1 MIRTAFFATA
11 LFSLS
16 LLSRAQETSFGIY
29 FTTKSKN
36 CPKKVA
42 TITKKKIC
50 VMAQPVV
57 ALEDVSHISPIRYDF
72 QNQPYFNIAVT
83 EAGLSKLKNLAIA
96 FPNQQ
101 IAVVVDGTLIGY
113 LSDLN
118 RLRSP
123 YIKIGSS
130 DGSLQNIE
138 MIHKKLKVVRPVK
151 D

>member
-1 MIRTAFFATA
+1 
-11 LFSLS
+11 
-16 LLSRAQETSFGIY
+16 
-29 FTTKSKN
+29 
-36 CPKKVA
+36 
-42 TITKKKIC
+42 
-50 VMAQPVV
+50 
-57 ALEDVSHISPIRYDF
+57 
-72 QNQPYFNIAVT
+72 VT

-101 IAVVVDGTLIGY
+101 IVVVVDGTLIGY

-138 MIHKKLKVVRPVK
+138 MIHKKLKVVRP
-151 D
+151 